1 MLHVQ
6 ATDTSSFGLWR
17 QHSLKKCLQV
27 AAGWKSF
34 SFLLNSAMQIHFH
47 FLKNK
52 HLSKQNNSL
61 NSCLLCQLWVSTSSN
76 GLLVHIPVGVG
87 LFPNFC
93 LSSVHTLQLRKIS
106 PPPPPPLQL
115 SLSSLHSLPSFVM
128 CGCCQSISV
137 TPLWPGFPSS
147 APWRRQSAACIFV
160 VVLYLALHWQT
171 ISICMN
177 MCLPVH
183 KMSTQW
189 CGRDDSVF

>member
-1 MLHVQ
+1 MWVFLEWTSILKAHKMKKKKKSTILEFIWSTFNHQTLACLMLHVQ

-34 SFLLNSAMQIHFH
+34 SFLLNSAMQINFY

-61 NSCLLCQLWVSTSSN
+61 NSCLLCQLWESTSSN
-76 GLLVHIPVGVG
+76 GLLVHISVGVA
-87 LFPNFC
+87 LFPNF
-93 LSSVHTLQLRKIS
+93 LPSSHTLQLRKIS
-106 PPPPPPLQL
+106 PPPPLQL

-137 TPLWPGFPSS
+137 TPL
-147 APWRRQSAACIFV
+147 
-160 VVLYLALHWQT
+160 
-171 ISICMN
+171 
-177 MCLPVH
+177 
-183 KMSTQW
+183 
-189 CGRDDSVF
+189 